1 MTNRRNIP
9 HPVSLRQKI
18 LNLVIRLLTW
28 CGIAVVYYILFYSFL
43 DTPFES
49 QLKEDTQVL
58 EQQYEKLKSRY
69 DTINRIIANLE
80 SRDRNVYI
88 SLFEAEPLSEVMT
101 QRDESLKDSLLKVS
115 NIRLNDFFTLKLSD
129 FETHFNDLEKKL
141 MLLSDSILHS
151 DVVNYIPKIQ
161 PITNK
166 NYTLLSTSY
175 GMRIQPFYKSITMH
189 RGVDFMASEGTRVY
203 ATADGTV
210 SAVNSRKGASSGIS
224 VTITHGKSG
233 YKTFYGH
240 LSRASVKRGQR
251 VRQGDIIGLTGNSG
265 LSFVPHLHYEVLF
278 NDVQV
283 DPLYYFFKEVPPWDM
298 QRLRSIASTG
308 MQSLD

>member
-1 MTNRRNIP
+1 
-9 HPVSLRQKI
+9 
-18 LNLVIRLLTW
+18 
-28 CGIAVVYYILFYSFL
+28 
-43 DTPFES
+43 
-49 QLKEDTQVL
+49 
-58 EQQYEKLKSRY
+58 
-69 DTINRIIANLE
+69 
-80 SRDRNVYI
+80 
-88 SLFEAEPLSEVMT
+88 
-101 QRDESLKDSLLKVS
+101 
-115 NIRLNDFFTLKLSD
+115 
-129 FETHFNDLEKKL
+129 
-141 MLLSDSILHS
+141 
-151 DVVNYIPKIQ
+151 
-161 PITNK
+161 
-166 NYTLLSTSY
+166 
-175 GMRIQPFYKSITMH
+175 MH